1 MLKRTEDVK
10 GLKIAAYNHCIQFVA
25 ERLKRIQL
33 QISALEMALTSETKS
48 SAGDK
53 HETGRAMIQLER
65 EKLGKQ
71 LSELEKTQQLLSKVP
86 KDRSSQTIGL
96 GSLVITNSVN
106 YYIAI
111 SAGELKYGDTSVYC
125 ISAATPIG
133 QLVMGKTVGDGIHFN
148 GKTTSIQTIH

>member
-1 MLKRTEDVK
+1 MKKIEEFEILKNE
-10 GLKIAAYNHCIQFVA
+10 AYKYCGQFVS
-25 ERLKRIQL
+25 ERIGRIL
-33 QISALEMALTSETKS
+33 SQIKELEIALSSETKS

-65 EKLGKQ
+65 EKLGRQ

-86 KDRSSQTIGL
+86 KNRNSQLVGL
-96 GSLVITNSVN
+96 GNLITTDSFT

-111 SAGELKYGDTSVYC
+111 SAGEYKNSTNSVYC

-133 QLVMGKTVGDGIHFN
+133 KLIYGKVIGDTFHFN
-148 GKTTSIQTIH
+148 GTTSTILTIH

>member
-1 MLKRTEDVK
+1 MKKTKDFNAIKRATY
-10 GLKIAAYNHCIQFVA
+10 AHCIQFVE

-33 QISALEMALTSETKS
+33 QIGELEYALTSETKS

-65 EKLGKQ
+65 EKCGQQ
-71 LSELEKTQQLLSKVP
+71 LSELEKTKQVLSKVP
-86 KDRSSQTIGL
+86 QDRNTQTVGL
-96 GSLVITNSVN
+96 GSLVKTDICF

-111 SAGELKYGDTSVYC
+111 SAGAFDHKGTPVYC

-133 QLVMGKTVGDGIHFN
+133 ELLMGESVGLRFHFN
-148 GKTTSIQTIH
+148 GNNVSILEIY